1 MTALSMTSAPPLVK
15 ESADLRP
22 LPWRR
27 MAWVTW
33 RQHRTALIGV
43 VALTGALALC
53 LLIVGLQLHHAYAA
67 AIACHPAN
75 TAACTATVAHF
86 NDIGNFLTNG
96 LLFLIVPPLIG
107 AFVGAPL
114 LAREFEAGTFRYAW
128 SQGFGRWRW
137 TLAKLVALGVVVAVA
152 SGALSVL
159 ASWYYRPYFASGNQ
173 SLSLTTFNPLNPVLF
188 EPRGVAFAAWT
199 LAAFAIGALAGVLI
213 RRVVPAIVTTLAVC
227 GALTFT
233 TGGWLRMH
241 YLSPLV
247 TRGLN
252 APGSR
257 ADRQPMGKQ
266 GRPRRLHRTAVLS
279 DLPAVLPRSGR
290 TGQGR
295 RVGVGESP
303 PVHGPA
309 RLHVLDQL
317 PAGQPV
323 LAVPVDRGRLAPR
336 AIGPAHRRDRLAR
349 ASPCSLKFAIRPSPF
364 LAALG

>member
-1 MTALSMTSAPPLVK
+1 MTALSTMSAPTLVK

-43 VALTGALALC
+43 VALIGALALC

-75 TAACTATVAHF
+75 STACTATVTRF
-86 NDIGNFLTNG
+86 NSIGNFLSNG
-96 LLFLIVPPLIG
+96 LLFLVVPPLIG

-173 SLSLTTFNPLNPVLF
+173 SLSLSLTTFNPLNPVLF
-188 EPRGVAFAAWT
+188 EQHGVAFAAWT
-199 LAAFAIGALAGVLI
+199 LAAFAIGALALDLYYWLAHRLYSVRKPTLVPWALLARQFGSQYAVL
-213 RRVVPAIVTTLAVC
+213 RQFKAQVVKQLRVISLAYPQARVNI
-227 GALTFT
+227 
-233 TGGWLRMH
+233 TGDGL
-241 YLSPLV
+241 LLGPSPLPV
-247 TRGLN
+247 
-252 APGSR
+252 AP
-257 ADRQPMGKQ
+257 QM
-266 GRPRRLHRTAVLS
+266 
-279 DLPAVLPRSGR
+279 
-290 TGQGR
+290 
-295 RVGVGESP
+295 
-303 PVHGPA
+303 
-309 RLHVLDQL
+309 VLD
-317 PAGQPV
+317 A
-323 LAVPVDRGRLAPR
+323 
-336 AIGPAHRRDRLAR
+336 
-349 ASPCSLKFAIRPSPF
+349 
-364 LAALG
+364 